1 MKPWATRLRTPVRRH
16 GAESYLLATLLSFA
30 ASLSLTRLFLNLS
43 GFPQLGNQQI
53 HIAHVLWGG
62 LLLFIAALLPL
73 IYANRR
79 LYSATAVLAGV
90 GVGLFIDEGGEFI
103 TQTNDYFYPPAAP
116 ITYAFF
122 LICVLV
128 YLQINRTLSRHPRAE
143 LYAALEMM
151 EDVLH

>member
-1 MKPWATRLRTPVRRH
+1 MNPGATRLKAPARRH

-62 LLLFIAALLPL
+62 LLLFLAALLPL

-90 GVGLFIDEGGEFI
+90 GIGLFIDGVGQVI
-103 TQTNDYFYPPAAP
+103 TQPHVHFVP
-116 ITYAFF
+116 
-122 LICVLV
+122 
-128 YLQINRTLSRHPRAE
+128 
-143 LYAALEMM
+143 
-151 EDVLH
+151 